1 MAMEITKELL
11 KQKFIEYNELYFN
24 NELPMCTFS
33 YNYMRDAFG
42 RYTTHTKNNG
52 QKVGHIWI
60 SKSIDLDEEMFREL
74 LVHEMIHHYVRTI
87 DGVFFDGFF
96 CHGRHFV
103 RQVKRIKKE
112 YGLEIWICSP
122 QWHFKREKPKPMTIS
137 LKIIDILRNKLH
149 LF

>member
-1 MAMEITKELL
+1 MEITKELL
-11 KQKFIEYNELYFN
+11 KQKFEEYNNLYFN

-33 YNYMRDAFG
+33 YNYMRYAFG
-42 RYTTHTKNNG
+42 TYTTHTKSIG
-52 QKVGHIWI
+52 QKMGHIRI
-60 SKSIDLDEEMFREL
+60 SKSIDLDEEMLREL

-103 RQVKRIKKE
+103 RQIKRIKKE
-112 YGLEIWICSP
+112 HGLEIQVFYP
-122 QWHFKREKPKPMTIS
+122 DWHFRKEKPNTSRS
-137 LKIIDILRNKLH
+137 LKVIAFLRNNLH

>member
-1 MAMEITKELL
+1 MALEITKELL
-11 KQKFIEYNELYFN
+11 KQKFMEYNRLYFN
-24 NELPMCTFS
+24 NELAMCRFT
-33 YNYMRDAFG
+33 YTYMRDVFG
-42 RYTTHTKNNG
+42 RYTTNITPKRE
-52 QKVGHIWI
+52 KMGHIWI

-112 YGLEIWICSP
+112 HGLEILICSP
-122 QWHFKREKPKPMTIS
+122 QWHFKREKPKPMSIS
-137 LKIIDILRNKLH
+137 LKVINILRNKLH

>member
-11 KQKFIEYNELYFN
+11 KHKFMEYNKLYFN

-42 RYTTHTKNNG
+42 RYTTHTKSNG
-52 QKVGHIWI
+52 RKVGHIRI
-60 SKSIDLDEEMFREL
+60 SKSIDLDEEMLKEL
-74 LVHEMIHHYVRTI
+74 MVHEMIHHYVRI
-87 DGVFFDGFF
+87 IEGVFFDGFF

-103 RQVKRIKKE
+103 RQIKRIKKE
-112 YGLEIWICSP
+112 HGLEIQVFSP
-122 QWHFKREKPKPMTIS
+122 DWRFRGEKRKTSTSMKVIGF
-137 LKIIDILRNKLH
+137 LRNTMH

>member
-1 MAMEITKELL
+1 MEITKGLL
-11 KQKFIEYNELYFN
+11 KQKFEEYNKLYFN

-33 YNYMRDAFG
+33 YNYMKYAFG
-42 RYTTHTKNNG
+42 TYTTQIKSNG
-52 QKVGHIWI
+52 QKMGHIRI
-60 SKSIDLDEEMFREL
+60 SKSIDLDEEMLREL

-103 RQVKRIKKE
+103 RQIKSIKKE
-112 YGLEIWICSP
+112 HGLEILVFSP
-122 QWHFKREKPKPMTIS
+122 DWHFRNEKPNTSRS
-137 LKIIDILRNKLH
+137 LKFIAFLRNNLH

>member
-1 MAMEITKELL
+1 MEITKELL
-11 KQKFIEYNELYFN
+11 KQKFEEYNNLYFN

-33 YNYMRDAFG
+33 YNYMRYAFG
-42 RYTTHTKNNG
+42 TYTTHTKSIG
-52 QKVGHIWI
+52 QKMGHIRI
-60 SKSIDLDEEMFREL
+60 SKSIDLDEEMLREL

-103 RQVKRIKKE
+103 RQVKRIKKQ
-112 YGLEIWICSP
+112 YGLDIWICSP
-122 QWHFKREKPKPMTIS
+122 HWHYRKEKPNTSRS
-137 LKIIDILRNKLH
+137 LKVIAFLRNKLH